1 MKFATFSGQKLNAG
15 GMPARRLQ
23 KRFFMSAN
31 NSYTG
36 DSIKVLKGLEAVKKR
51 PGMYIGD
58 VGDGSGLHHMIY
70 EVVNNSIDEAMAGY
84 ADSVYVSLNPDGSA
98 TIRDNGRGIPFDIN
112 HETGRS
118 AAELIMCELH
128 AGGKFDNEDGGA
140 YKVSGGLHGVGVSV
154 VNALSS
160 WLELRIW
167 RDGKEVM
174 MKFADGAPVG
184 GLCVVSEDAG
194 DRHGTEVT
202 FLPSPSTF
210 SFTEFDY
217 DTLETWLREQSYL
230 NANVRILFEDLRGA
244 EKRVKEFHSSDGL
257 KGFASY
263 LNKSKEKLTKEPI
276 QMIKQQGDTY
286 VEAVLE
292 WTTAYNETSLCFT
305 NNIPNK
311 DGGTHLAGFRA
322 GLTRALNKYI
332 AEKNA
337 KKDIN
342 LSGEDFREGL
352 TNIISVK
359 IPDPK
364 FGSQTKDKLV
374 SSEIRPIVENAV
386 SDMLYEFL
394 SENPAVGKSI
404 VNKILEAAAAREAAR
419 KARELSRK
427 KNGPDIGPAPGK
439 LANCSEKD
447 PAKCELFIVEGDSAG
462 GTAKQGRDRKFQA
475 ILPLRGK
482 ILNVERVRFDRM
494 LGSDTIGQLIAT
506 LGAGIGKDDFDI
518 ERIRY
523 HKIIIMTDADVD
535 GAHIQTLL
543 MTFFYRHM
551 PEAIERGYVYV
562 AKPPLYGI
570 TRGKTQIYLQNQRE
584 MDDYLMGQL
593 SADGMIQTSSG
604 EQIAGADFKRALGL
618 IMNMRSILQP
628 LSPAMPL
635 RFIEALALSG
645 ALGGGGREPGTGL
658 TDVQKFLDDQELEFE
673 RGWNVSYDS
682 RGIEISR
689 TLRSVAEKYFLAAER
704 LDSPEARAWERMQG
718 REELM
723 EMFAAPVELR
733 VKSKSQKVWSPFKLL
748 DTAFEYAKQG
758 LKVQRYKGLG
768 EMNSEQ
774 LWETTMD
781 PNHRNVFQIKVGD
794 AVQADEVVSMLMGD
808 VVEPRRDFI
817 VDNALTANIDI

>member
-1 MKFATFSGQKLNAG
+1 MSETNGATDSRLRGNNA
-15 GMPARRLQ
+15 
-23 KRFFMSAN
+23 
-31 NSYTG
+31 YTG

-58 VGDGSGLHHMIY
+58 VGNGDGLHHMIY

-84 ADSVYVSLNPDGSA
+84 ADNVYVSLNPDGSA
-98 TIRDNGRGIPFDIN
+98 TIRDNGRGMPFDMN
-112 HETGRS
+112 HSEGRS
-118 AAELIMCELH
+118 ALELIMCELH
-128 AGGKFDNEDGGA
+128 AGGKFDNETSGA

-154 VNALSS
+154 VNALST
-160 WLELRIW
+160 WLEVRVW

-174 MKFADGAPVG
+174 MKFEDGCPAKE
-184 GLCVVSEDAG
+184 LTVVSENAG

-202 FLPSPSTF
+202 FLPSPATF
-210 SFTEFDY
+210 AFTEFSF

-230 NANVRILFEDLRGA
+230 NANVKIVFEDSRGA
-244 EKRVKEFHSSDGL
+244 EKKAIEFHSADGL

-263 LNKSKEKLTKEPI
+263 LDKSKEKLTKEPI
-276 QMIKQQGDTY
+276 QMIKQTDDTY
-286 VEAVLE
+286 VEIVLE

-332 AEKNA
+332 AEKNS
-337 KKDIN
+337 KKDIA

-364 FGSQTKDKLV
+364 FSSQTKDKLV
-374 SSEIRPIVENAV
+374 SSEIRPVVENTV
-386 SDMLYEFL
+386 SEMLYEFL
-394 SENPAVGKSI
+394 DENPAIGKAI
-404 VNKILEAAAAREAAR
+404 IDKIIEAATAREAAR

-427 KNGPDIGPAPGK
+427 KTGPDVGGLPGK
-439 LANCSEKD
+439 LAACSEKD
-447 PAKCELFIVEGDSAG
+447 PVKCELFIVEGDSAG

-482 ILNVERVRFDRM
+482 ILNVERVRFDKM
-494 LGSDTIGQLIAT
+494 LGSDSIGQLIAT

-518 ERIRY
+518 EKIRY

-551 PEAIERGYVYV
+551 REAIDRGYVYV
-562 AKPPLYGI
+562 AKPPLYGVS
-570 TRGKTQIYLQNQRE
+570 RGKQQVYLQNERE
-584 MDDYLMGQL
+584 MDNYLTDVL
-593 SADGMIQTSSG
+593 VADGMMQTANG
-604 EQIAGADFKRALGL
+604 EQIAGADLKRILGL
-618 IMNMRSILQP
+618 VANMKNILQP
-628 LSPAMPL
+628 LNGVMPL
-635 RFIEALALSG
+635 RFVEALALN
-645 ALGGGGREPGTGL
+645 GGLGTGDWGL
-658 TDVQKFLDDQELEFE
+658 QNVERFLDAQELEFE
-673 RGWNVSYDS
+673 KGWKVCSDDS
-682 RGIEISR
+682 GIKITR
-689 TLRSVAEKYFLAAER
+689 TLRSVTESYFLPREK
-704 LDSPEARAWERMQG
+704 LDSSEVRAWERMQD
-718 REELM
+718 RDELVAL
-723 EMFAAPVELR
+723 FGGAVELR
-733 VKSKSQKVWSPFKLL
+733 VKNKTQKILGALKLL
-748 DTAFEYAKQG
+748 ETAFEYAKQG
-758 LKVQRYKGLG
+758 LRIQRYKGLG

-781 PNHRNVFQIKVGD
+781 PNHRNVFQVKVAD
-794 AVQADEVVSMLMGD
+794 AVKADEVVSMLMGD

-817 VDNALTANIDI
+817 VDNALSANIDI

>member
-1 MKFATFSGQKLNAG
+1 MAQNNA
-15 GMPARRLQ
+15 
-23 KRFFMSAN
+23 
-31 NSYTG
+31 YTG

-98 TIRDNGRGIPFDIN
+98 TIRDNGRGMPFDIN
-112 HETGRS
+112 HTEGRS
-118 AAELIMCELH
+118 ALELIMCELH
-128 AGGKFDNEDGGA
+128 AGGKFDNETSGA

-160 WLELRIW
+160 WLEVRVW
-167 RDGKEVM
+167 RDGKEATM
-174 MKFADGAPVG
+174 SFADGAPSSDLSVKEIG
-184 GLCVVSEDAG
+184 G

-202 FLPSPSTF
+202 FLPSKNTF
-210 SFTEFDY
+210 TFTEFNSE
-217 DTLETWLREQSYL
+217 TLEIWLREQSYL
-230 NANVRILFEDLRGA
+230 NANVKIIFEDLRGP
-244 EKRVKEFHSSDGL
+244 EKKVKEFHSIDGL
-257 KGFASY
+257 KGFAIY
-263 LNKSKEKLTKEPI
+263 LDRSKEKLTKEPI
-276 QMIKQQGDTY
+276 QMIKQTGDTY
-286 VEAVLE
+286 VEVVLE

-332 AEKNA
+332 ADKNS

-352 TNIISVK
+352 TNIVSVK

-374 SSEIRPIVENAV
+374 SSEIRPIVENV
-386 SDMLYEFL
+386 VYEMLYEYL
-394 SENPAVGKSI
+394 DENPAAGKAI
-404 VNKILEAAAAREAAR
+404 IDKIIEAATAREAAR

-427 KNGPDIGPAPGK
+427 KNGPEVGPAPGK
-439 LANCSEKD
+439 LAHCSEKD

-518 ERIRY
+518 EKMRY

-551 PEAIERGYVYV
+551 PQAIDRGYVYV
-562 AKPPLYGI
+562 AKPPLYGVS
-570 TRGKTQIYLQNQRE
+570 RGRQQIYLQNERE
-584 MDDYLMGQL
+584 MDDYLTEQL
-593 SADGMIQTSSG
+593 SADGMIQTNTG
-604 EQIAGADFKRALGL
+604 EQIAGADLKRVLGL
-618 IMNMRSILQP
+618 ISNMKSVLQP
-628 LSPAMPL
+628 LSSVIPL
-635 RFIEALALSG
+635 RFVEALALNNVLGTSQDES
-645 ALGGGGREPGTGL
+645 ALHATE
-658 TDVQKFLDDQELEFE
+658 KFLDSGELEFE
-673 RGWNVSYDS
+673 RGWKVSVAS
-682 RGIEISR
+682 RGIEITR
-689 TLRSVAEKYFLAAER
+689 TLRSVTETYVLPVEK
-704 LDSPEARAWERMQG
+704 LDSPEVRAWLRMQG
-718 REELM
+718 QAELITL
-723 EMFAAPVELR
+723 FSVPVELR
-733 VKSKSQKVWSPFKLL
+733 VKSKSQKIWGALHLL
-748 DTAFEYAKQG
+748 ETAFEYAKQG
-758 LKVQRYKGLG
+758 LKIQRYKGLG
-768 EMNSEQ
+768 EMNAEQ

-781 PNHRNVFQIKVGD
+781 PNNRNVFQIKVSD
-794 AVQADEVVSMLMGD
+794 AAQADEVISMLMGD

-817 VDNALTANIDI
+817 FDNALSANIDI

>member
-1 MKFATFSGQKLNAG
+1 MSVNNA
-15 GMPARRLQ
+15 
-23 KRFFMSAN
+23 
-31 NSYTG
+31 YTG

-70 EVVNNSIDEAMAGY
+70 EVVNNSIDEAMAGH
-84 ADSVYVSLNPDGSA
+84 ADIVYVSLNPDGSA
-98 TIRDNGRGIPFDIN
+98 TVRDNGRGIPFDIN

-128 AGGKFDNEDGGA
+128 AGGKFDNEGSGA

-160 WLELRIW
+160 WLELRVW
-167 RDGKEVM
+167 RDGQEAAM
-174 MKFADGAPVG
+174 SFADGAPTSDLKVTPFADK
-184 GLCVVSEDAG
+184 S
-194 DRHGTEVT
+194 RHGTEVT
-202 FLPSPSTF
+202 FLPSPTTF
-210 SFTEFDY
+210 TFTEFSSDV
-217 DTLETWLREQSYL
+217 LETWLREQSYL
-230 NANVRILFEDLRGA
+230 NANVKIIFEDLRGA
-244 EKRVKEFHSSDGL
+244 EKKTKEFHSADGL
-257 KGFASY
+257 KGFATF
-263 LNKSKEKLTKEPI
+263 LDKSKEKLTKEPI
-276 QMIKQQGDTY
+276 QMIRQQGDTY
-286 VEAVLE
+286 VEVVLE

-305 NNIPNK
+305 NNIPNSS
-311 DGGTHLAGFRA
+311 GGTHLAGFRA

-374 SSEIRPIVENAV
+374 SSEIRPVVENTV
-386 SDMLYEFL
+386 SEMLYEFL
-394 SENPAVGKSI
+394 DENPAVGKAI
-404 VNKILEAAAAREAAR
+404 IDKIIEAAAAREAAR

-427 KNGPDIGPAPGK
+427 KNGPELGGLPGK
-439 LANCSEKD
+439 LAGCSEKD
-447 PAKCELFIVEGDSAG
+447 PAKSELFIVEGDSAG

-494 LGSDTIGQLIAT
+494 LGSDTIGQMITT
-506 LGAGIGKDDFDI
+506 LGAGIGNDDFDV
-518 ERIRY
+518 EKIRY

-551 PEAIERGYVYV
+551 PAAIERGYVYV
-562 AKPPLYGI
+562 AKPPLYGV
-570 TRGKTQIYLQNQRE
+570 TRGKQQIYLQDQRE
-584 MDDYLMGQL
+584 MDDYLMDAL
-593 SADGMIQTSSG
+593 AADGMIWAASG
-604 EQIAGADFKRALGL
+604 EQIAGADLKRVLGL
-618 IMNMRSILQP
+618 VLNMRNVLQP
-628 LSPAMPL
+628 MQSIMPL
-635 RFIEALALSG
+635 RFIEALALNNFGNFS
-645 ALGGGGREPGTGL
+645 AVE
-658 TDVQKFLDDQELEFE
+658 KMLDAQELEFE
-673 RGWNVSYDS
+673 RGWKVSADDA
-682 RGIEISR
+682 GIKIMR
-689 TLRSVAEKYFLAAER
+689 TLRSVTEGYFLSREQLGA
-704 LDSPEARAWERMQG
+704 PEVRAWERMAG
-718 REELM
+718 RDELIPL
-723 EMFAAPVELR
+723 FAAPAELR
-733 VKSKSQKVWSPFKLL
+733 VKSKSMKIWSALKLL

-758 LKVQRYKGLG
+758 LKIQRYKGLG
-768 EMNSEQ
+768 EMNAEQ

-781 PNHRNVFQIKVGD
+781 PNNRNVFQVKVSD

-817 VDNALTANIDI
+817 VDNALNANIDV

>member
-1 MKFATFSGQKLNAG
+1 
-15 GMPARRLQ
+15 
-23 KRFFMSAN
+23 
-31 NSYTG
+31 
-36 DSIKVLKGLEAVKKR
+36 
-51 PGMYIGD
+51 
-58 VGDGSGLHHMIY
+58 
-70 EVVNNSIDEAMAGY
+70 
-84 ADSVYVSLNPDGSA
+84 
-98 TIRDNGRGIPFDIN
+98 
-112 HETGRS
+112 
-118 AAELIMCELH
+118 
-128 AGGKFDNEDGGA
+128 
-140 YKVSGGLHGVGVSV
+140 
-154 VNALSS
+154 VNALST
-160 WLELRIW
+160 WLEVRVW

-184 GLCVVSEDAG
+184 GLVIVSDNAG
-194 DRHGTEVT
+194 DKHGTEVT
-202 FLPSPSTF
+202 FLPSPATF

-230 NANVRILFEDLRGA
+230 NANVKIVFEDLRGA
-244 EKRVKEFHSSDGL
+244 EKKVKEFHSLDGL
-257 KGFASY
+257 KGFAIY
-263 LNKSKEKLTKEPI
+263 LDKSKEKLTKEPI
-276 QMIKQQGDTY
+276 QMIRQTGDAY
-286 VEAVLE
+286 VEVVLE
-292 WTTAYNETSLCFT
+292 WTAAYNETSLCFT

-332 AEKNA
+332 AEKNS
-337 KKDIN
+337 KKDIA

-364 FGSQTKDKLV
+364 FSSQTKDKLV
-374 SSEIRPIVENAV
+374 SSEVRPIVENTV
-386 SDMLYEFL
+386 SEMLYEFL
-394 SENPAVGKSI
+394 DENPAVGKAI
-404 VNKILEAAAAREAAR
+404 IDKIIEAATAREAAR

-427 KNGPDIGPAPGK
+427 KNGPDVNGNPGK
-439 LANCSEKD
+439 LAACSEKD
-447 PAKCELFIVEGDSAG
+447 PTKCELFIVEGDSAG

-494 LGSDTIGQLIAT
+494 LSSEAIGTLITA

-518 ERIRY
+518 EKMRY

-570 TRGKTQIYLQNQRE
+570 SRGKQQVYLQNQRE
-584 MDDYLMGQL
+584 MDDYLMDSLAAEGL
-593 SADGMIQTSSG
+593 IQMQNG
-604 EQIAGADFKRALGL
+604 EQIAGADLKRMLNLVA
-618 IMNMRSILQP
+618 NMKNILQP
-628 LSPAMPL
+628 LSSLMPL
-635 RFIEALALSG
+635 RFVEALALNNFDNFQ
-645 ALGGGGREPGTGL
+645 AA
-658 TDVQKFLDDQELEFE
+658 QKFLDAGELEFE
-673 RGWNVSYDS
+673 RGWKVSADN

-689 TLRSVAEKYFLAAER
+689 TLRSVDEKYLLPREK
-704 LDSPEARAWERMQG
+704 LESPEARAWERMQG
-718 REELM
+718 RDELVAT
-723 EMFAAPVELR
+723 FSAPVELR
-733 VKSKSQKVWSPFKLL
+733 VKSKSVKIWGALKLL

-758 LKVQRYKGLG
+758 LKIQRYKGLG
-768 EMNSEQ
+768 EMNTEQ

-781 PNHRNVFQIKVGD
+781 PNHRNVFQVRVAD

-817 VDNALTANIDI
+817 VDNALSANIDI